1 MFGLHKDPLGRAEVD
16 RLLADYR
23 LKLLRK
29 LGEKIESAEH
39 SDEIQ
44 AAGDEE
50 SAAMLVSV
58 ALPAE
63 RQRIRDLLVLIPID
77 NESKTQELLLAL
89 GELWGIHPGE
99 KIVVFTTYLGSVD
112 SLRAAIDRA
121 FPGAGVEV
129 LKGGDH
135 GAKIAA
141 ERRFKRQDGPRV
153 LICTAAGR
161 EGINL
166 QFARVLFNHDLPWN
180 PMDLEQ
186 RIGRIHR
193 YGQSHTAQVYNV
205 LSSDTI
211 EGQIFLLLEDKLLQI
226 ARTLG
231 KVDEFGQVAEDL
243 RSQILGQLSE
253 RISYDKLYQDAVR
266 DPKLVRTR
274 QELDVAMENAHTA
287 RQVVWELFQDLEGFR
302 LDEYKMMDDGGAGI
316 ARLVRYVEESV
327 SQHGGSWRP
336 LSVDTFEVAGITE
349 TTRLTQKRET
359 AQADDQLALLG
370 LEHPIVKRL
379 FEQDTSLPADRR
391 GIAATTTGLHFN
403 GSGVLTIWRVVIQN
417 QDGMTT
423 QRVVPIGV
431 DGSGQRRRDL
441 ELIASAI
448 RSFGT
453 ESLPSLQPEQR
464 STLLNTELP
473 EIVRRDLAFRGLLSE
488 SSSISSRL
496 LAWIE
501 IGTGA

>member
-1 MFGLHKDPLGRAEVD
+1 M
-16 RLLADYR
+16 
-23 LKLLRK
+23 
-29 LGEKIESAEH
+29 
-39 SDEIQ
+39 
-44 AAGDEE
+44 
-50 SAAMLVSV
+50 
-58 ALPAE
+58 
-63 RQRIRDLLVLIPID
+63 IPPG
-77 NESKTQELLLAL
+77 NESKTEELLRAL
-89 GELWGIHPGE
+89 GDLWGIHPGE

-112 SLRAAIDRA
+112 SLKAAIDQA
-121 FPGAGVEV
+121 FPRAGVEV

-135 GAKIAA
+135 GAKVAA

-193 YGQSHTAQVYNV
+193 YGQAHTAQVYNV
-205 LSSDTI
+205 LSTDTI

-231 KVDEFGQVAEDL
+231 KVDEFGQMAEDL

-302 LDEYKMMDDGGAGI
+302 LDDYKMMDDAGAGM
-316 ARLVRYVEESV
+316 ARLVQYVKDSV
-327 SQHGGSWRP
+327 GAHGGSWRS
-336 LSVDTFEVAGITE
+336 LSMDSFELAGNGE
-349 TTRLTQKRET
+349 TTRLTQTRET

-379 FEQDTSLPADRR
+379 FEQDTSLPAQLR
-391 GIAATTTGLHFN
+391 GIVATS
-403 GSGVLTIWRVVIQN
+403 GSQWSGPGVLTIWRVVIQD

-423 QRVVPIGV
+423 QRVIPIAI
-431 DGSGQRRRDL
+431 DDSGQRRRDL
-441 ELIASAI
+441 EFNASAI
-448 RSFGT
+448 RRFSGA
-453 ESLPSLQPEQR
+453 SLPSLRPEQR
-464 STLLNTELP
+464 TALLHMELP
-473 EIVRRDLAFRGLLSE
+473 EIVRRDLAFQGRLSD

-501 IGTGA
+501 FSASSQ